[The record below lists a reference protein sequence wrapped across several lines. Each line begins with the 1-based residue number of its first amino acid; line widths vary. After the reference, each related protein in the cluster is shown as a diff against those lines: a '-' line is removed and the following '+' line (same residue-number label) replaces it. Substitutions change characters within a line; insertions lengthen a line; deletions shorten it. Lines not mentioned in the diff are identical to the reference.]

1 MNEKKSRWVIGLL
14 VLVLILLA
22 VNISVT
28 LKSLNLRQS
37 KACPNMPIKFA
48 VEYPDCANRLLEAM
62 NITNVKVVPAG
73 TIESRRYK
81 ESILLTG

>member
-1 MNEKKSRWVIGLL
+1 
-14 VLVLILLA
+14 LILLA
-22 VNISVT
+22 VNIFVT
-28 LKSLNLRQS
+28 LKSLNLQQS

-48 VEYPDCANRLLEAM
+48 AEYPDCANRLLEAM

-81 ESILLTG
+81 ESILLYQIQLNRAD